1 MHFDYFQG
9 HWRNSTWSFT
19 AQKGLFL
26 KKKWWSSKNHAV
38 FLGIG
43 FWFQNCQGLQH
54 IFPEFKRVD
63 FASFFVWYFQ
73 GAVANLEIPRVYS
86 KNISSTP
93 PCLGF
98 SGKAHVSIF
107 SERAYINSSFNGKL
121 NPWFPTIELHSTL
134 SLLPWKW
141 SRTSENTSS

>member
-43 FWFQNCQGLQH
+43 FWLQNCQGLQH

-73 GAVANLEIPRVYS
+73 GKVANLEIPRVYS

-93 PCLGF
+93 HVWVFLEKPTSAVSVKGHTLIPLLMVNLILGF
-98 SGKAHVSIF
+98 
-107 SERAYINSSFNGKL
+107 
-121 NPWFPTIELHSTL
+121 
-134 SLLPWKW
+134 LL
-141 SRTSENTSS
+141 